1 MDLNPSL
8 PEFDF
13 DFIDLEAANPA
24 FCTLEDSTVVILESY
39 Y

>member
-1 MDLNPSL
+1 MDLNQSL

-24 FCTLEDSTVVILESY
+24 FCTQADSTVVILESY